1 MELDPIKWYQVTVAT
16 SNRLQLKRKQKKKKK
31 KSGIAGAVE
40 TKEKYLEG

>member
-16 SNRLQLKRKQKKKKK
+16 SNRLQPKRKQRK

-40 TKEKYLEG
+40 TKKYLEG